1 VLVGVPETRSPTR
14 GDNKFLTQFRMPRLY
29 LRHAVGERVLYA
41 RLVAVVKNPIL
52 RVLLMAFG
60 WLWVA
65 IAFVGI
71 VLPGLPTTGP
81 ILLAAFFFSK
91 SSERF
96 DNWLITN
103 KLFGGIVR
111 DWRAGIGFT
120 VRAKTIAVTAIV
132 LSFGI
137 TTVWFITNPY
147 ARIAMWVLAAAIA
160 TYVISRPTKPAELAT
175 EVLASTR

>member
-1 VLVGVPETRSPTR
+1 
-14 GDNKFLTQFRMPRLY
+14 
-29 LRHAVGERVLYA
+29 
-41 RLVAVVKNPIL
+41 VAVVKNPIL
-52 RVLLMAFG
+52 RVVLMALG

-96 DNWLITN
+96 DNWLVTN

-132 LSFGI
+132 ISFGVS
-137 TTVWFITNPY
+137 TMWFITNPY
-147 ARIAMWVLAAAIA
+147 ARVAMWILAAAIA
-160 TYVISRPTKPAELAT
+160 TYVVTRPTKTVERTAEAMAT
-175 EVLASTR
+175 NG